1 VSTAADKSTLY
12 GFKFTVVSTEIF
24 YYVKANCYVTGGTL

>member
-12 GFKFTVVSTEIF
+12 GFNFTVVNTEIF
-24 YYVKANCYVTGGTL
+24 YYVNTNCYVTGGTF